1 MKKAE
6 ATLEKLLPTS
16 LRSLEIPITAAYYHS
31 VSPQPLGLSSSYSL
45 IHHALFPLV

>member
-16 LRSLEIPITAAYYHS
+16 LRSLEIPMTAAYCD
-31 VSPQPLGLSSSYSL
+31 VR
-45 IHHALFPLV
+45 